1 MSRVTELLQWLCA
14 VVQGG
19 GAGDAYVRI
28 VVHALLKDRSA
39 DAQGGNAAAAAAAAA
54 TSATNAAAASEQ
66 DIDPLNIS
74 MACMLWAASIPNCGV
89 MYDV

>member
-1 MSRVTELLQWLCA
+1 LDSGGDVEQREDGGSSCIDSR
-14 VVQGG
+14 
-19 GAGDAYVRI
+19 R
-28 VVHALLKDRSA
+28 
-39 DAQGGNAAAAAAAAA
+39 DAQGGCDYVITAAGAA
-54 TSATNAAAASEQ
+54 AAAASEQ